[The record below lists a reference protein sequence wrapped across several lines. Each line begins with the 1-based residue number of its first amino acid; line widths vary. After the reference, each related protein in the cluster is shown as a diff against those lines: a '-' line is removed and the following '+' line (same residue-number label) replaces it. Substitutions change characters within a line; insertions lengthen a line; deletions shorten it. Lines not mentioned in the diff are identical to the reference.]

1 MRTITYRELRDA
13 LLEVLVEHGPD
24 TVYESPEPDFQCV
37 YVTAEGEPSCIF
49 GHAFK
54 RLGFDITAL
63 RGKNARPGRAAFNLE
78 ALLENPALDT
88 ASRICQQEQDG
99 KTPWGDAVERFITEY
114 ERRTGRA

>member
-24 TVYESPEPDFQCV
+24 TVYESPEEHGQCV
-37 YVTAEGEPSCIF
+37 YVTAEGDPSCIF

-63 RGKNARPGRAAFNLE
+63 RGVGAGPGSLYPFGIM
-78 ALLENPALDT
+78 LENDT
-88 ASRICQQEQDG
+88 LSYAASLCQQDQDNEV
-99 KTPWGDAVERFITEY
+99 PWGEAVQRFIDKY
-114 ERRTGRA
+114 ERGTGRA

>member
-24 TVYESPEPDFQCV
+24 TVYESPEENGQCV
-37 YVTAEGEPSCIF
+37 YVTAEGDPSCIF

-63 RGKNARPGRAAFNLE
+63 RGKDARPGRAAFKLG
-78 ALLENPALDT
+78 ALLENPALGK
-88 ASRICQQEQDG
+88 ASSICQSLQDG
-99 KTPWGDAVERFITEY
+99 KAPWGDAVERFITEY
-114 ERRTGRA
+114 ERSTGRA